1 MSFTPNPKPPTTW
14 RLLLLIPGGL
24 ALLGGLNGAMMLL
37 DLPVPV
43 NEVRLRDGHGI
54 ILVMGFVG
62 TLIAL
67 ERAVALRKTW
77 GYLAPICLGLGG
89 LLFMSPV
96 PTAAGRA
103 LLLAGS
109 LGGRR
114 CRAGRTVRAV
124 VAPPQRPHRVGP
136 TLGRSLAGRV
146 SNFMAP

>member
-14 RLLLLIPGGL
+14 RLLLIIPGGL

-67 ERAVALRKTW
+67 LVTGRLTW
-77 GYLAPICLGLGG
+77 SRGHL
-89 LLFMSPV
+89 
-96 PTAAGRA
+96 
-103 LLLAGS
+103 
-109 LGGRR
+109 
-114 CRAGRTVRAV
+114 RAV